1 MTRAELLDYL
11 ADTFTR
17 ITKELN
23 LPEADTD
30 TSYKYPLDQA
40 FRKLGVA
47 ESSLATA
54 EVTGSQVE
62 QAQALGEYYSLLRF
76 WTMVSTRVDKAA
88 EGIPLKRSQLFTQIG
103 DLLQRAEKRCA
114 TLGVSVTSTPELQKA
129 YLLLDYIEPVV
140 DNG

>member
-17 ITKELN
+17 ITRELN
-23 LPEADTD
+23 IPEVDTAA
-30 TSYKYPLDQA
+30 SYKYPLDQT

-47 ESSLATA
+47 EASLAAA

-76 WTMVSTRVDKAA
+76 WSMLSTRVDRAA
-88 EGIPLKRSQLFTQIG
+88 EGVTLTRSQLFTQVG
-103 DLLQRAEKRCA
+103 DLLARAEKRCA
-114 TLGVSVTSTPELQKA
+114 TLGVYVSGTPELQRVS
-129 YLLLDYIEPVV
+129 LLLDYIEPEVT
-140 DNG
+140 NG